1 MARRADIFRTLL
13 PYINVGHYTE
23 WNGFIIFGTP
33 DFQELVDKIVG
44 RPEGD
49 DEAVQDIL
57 RTLISDAIVHGGR
70 SKIAERLSLSPAPDF
85 TSEPFKY
92 HSPDAIYKA
101 IEILSNIE
109 PELQKAAEE
118 HGGKPDP
125 VGEADSIE
133 AALAEEILDQLPKAV
148 DRACTLDGMNL
159 GRIPVEHLKRY
170 FEEAHR
176 CYLFGFNIACAVLCR
191 AIVDT
196 ALQNVIDPQKLIK
209 SRLKSLKSQDSYI
222 AEMAIE
228 AARGG
233 ILTDDRPECVI
244 AVRDAGNAAI
254 HGDSDFERLWQP
266 RLGEIVDQTRKILSI
281 CIRVRHRTPPL
292 SG

>member
-13 PYINVGHYTE
+13 PYINVGHYME

-33 DFQELVDKIVG
+33 DVQELMDKIVG

-49 DEAVQDIL
+49 DEARDIL
-57 RTLISDAIVHGGR
+57 RTLISDAVVHGGR
-70 SKIAERLSLSPAPDF
+70 SKIAERLSLQPAPDF
-85 TSEPFKY
+85 TSEPFKYFKY

-109 PELQKAAEE
+109 PELHKAAEV

-133 AALAEEILDQLPKAV
+133 AALAEEILGKLREAV
-148 DRACTLDGMNL
+148 DRASTLDGMNL

-196 ALQNVIDPQKLIK
+196 ALQNVVDPQKLIK
-209 SRLKSLKSQDSYI
+209 LRLKSLKSQDSYI

-233 ILTDDRPECVI
+233 ILADDRPECVI

-254 HGDSDFERLWQP
+254 HDYPEFERKWLP
-266 RLGEIVDQTRKILSI
+266 RLGEIVDQTRKILLDLYPSQ
-281 CIRVRHRTPPL
+281 V
-292 SG
+292 

>member
-1 MARRADIFRTLL
+1 MARRADMFRSLL
-13 PYINVGHYTE
+13 PYINVGHYME

-33 DFQELVDKIVG
+33 DVEEVMDRIVG
-44 RPEGD
+44 RPEGE
-49 DEAVQDIL
+49 DEVQDML

-70 SKIAERLSLSPAPDF
+70 SKMAERLSLNPAPEF
-85 TSEPFKY
+85 TSEFFKY
-92 HSPDAIYKA
+92 RSPDAIDKVM
-101 IEILSNIE
+101 EILSNIK
-109 PELQKAAEE
+109 PELYKAAEV

-133 AALAEEILDQLPKAV
+133 AALAEEILGKLPKAV
-148 DRACTLDGMNL
+148 DRASDLDGMNL

-196 ALQNVIDPQKLIK
+196 ALQNVVDPQKLIK
-209 SRLKSLKSQDSYI
+209 SRLKPQDSYI
-222 AEMAIE
+222 EEMAIE
-228 AARGG
+228 AGRGG

-244 AVRDAGNAAI
+244 AVRDAGNTAI
-254 HGDSDFERLWQP
+254 HGYPEFERTWLP
-266 RLGEIVDQTRKILSI
+266 RLGEIVDHTRKILLDLYPSQI
-281 CIRVRHRTPPL
+281 SNV
-292 SG
+292 